1 MTYSICSQRYT
12 VRKSYILVSL
22 ILSSYSLEY
31 RVKGYLI
38 DSKGYGEICAFWN
51 ITESP
56 KVWSISGN
64 GINTCF
70 PKIPEEKA
78 NCILL
83 SLSYKS
89 NVVPEL
95 YMNIRTETSNC
106 TDVENVFNC
115 TGKFNLSVNYPINKN
130 DFKRVILPDEIPLN
144 IYKKDR
150 FYIY

>member
-1 MTYSICSQRYT
+1 MKRMTYSIYSQRYT

-22 ILSSYSLEY
+22 ILSSCSLEY
-31 RVKGYLI
+31 GVKEYLI
-38 DSKGYGEICAFWN
+38 DSKGYGEISAFWN
-51 ITESP
+51 ITECP

-83 SLSYKS
+83 SLSYKI
-89 NVVPEL
+89 NVVREL
-95 YMNIRTETSNC
+95 NMNIRTETRNC

-115 TGKFNLSVNYPINKN
+115 TGKFNVSVNYPINK
-130 DFKRVILPDEIPLN
+130 K
-144 IYKKDR
+144 
-150 FYIY
+150 